1 LNSCDYFLWGYLK
14 SKVYNPL
21 PKDLDDLKANIEREI
36 KNISNNASKNVI
48 LYISK
53 RCDLVIEAKGGHINN
68 VL

>member
-1 LNSCDYFLWGYLK
+1 VTTFYGVILNQKL
-14 SKVYNPL
+14 PL
-21 PKDLDDLKANIEREI
+21 PKDFDDLKANIEREI
-36 KNISNNASKNVI
+36 KNISPNASKNVI